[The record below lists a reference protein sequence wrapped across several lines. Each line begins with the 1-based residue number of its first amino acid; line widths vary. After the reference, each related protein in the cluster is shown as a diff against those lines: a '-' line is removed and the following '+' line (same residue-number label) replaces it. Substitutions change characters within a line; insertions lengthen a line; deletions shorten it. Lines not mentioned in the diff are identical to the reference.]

1 LTVAERTEPSESP
14 VSAYRAD
21 GVTVFFDVQRCAHFA
36 ECVRGLPEV
45 FDVNQR
51 PWIQPSGAPAEL
63 VAEVVRR
70 CPTGALHYEL
80 HDRPGEAPDRPTHI
94 HAVADG
100 PIMLRG
106 ELRIDTPA
114 GEIADVRAALC
125 RCGLTANQP
134 FCDQECKRAG
144 WKSQLGGDVP
154 QVEPLRR

>member
-1 LTVAERTEPSESP
+1 MRP
-14 VSAYRAD
+14 
-21 GVTVFFDVQRCAHFA
+21 FA
-36 ECVRGLPEV
+36 ECVRCLPEV

-80 HDRPGEAPDRPTHI
+80 HDGPTEAPDRATHI

-100 PIMLRG
+100 PITLRG
-106 ELRIDTPA
+106 ELRIDTPT
-114 GEIADVRAALC
+114 GEMADVRAALC

-134 FCDQECKRAG
+134 FRDQPAECARHDDHHRHCAIWAKACRACEQACAALLEAEAFAELQ
-144 WKSQLGGDVP
+144 KLAGG
-154 QVEPLRR
+154 